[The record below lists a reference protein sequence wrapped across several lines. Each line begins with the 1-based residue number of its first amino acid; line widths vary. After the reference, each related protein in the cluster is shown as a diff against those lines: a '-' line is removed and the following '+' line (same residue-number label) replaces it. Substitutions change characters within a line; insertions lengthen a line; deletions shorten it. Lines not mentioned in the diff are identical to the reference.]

1 MDKDIFDRL
10 IKLIS
15 QSMPIVDVSN
25 VNESTRLIEDLRFD
39 SLGLFTLVSSVEK
52 EFNVSFKSY
61 YHIST
66 VQDVYD
72 YIIKHLK

>member
-1 MDKDIFDRL
+1 MNKEIYDRL
-10 IKLIS
+10 LKLIA
-15 QSMPIVDVSN
+15 QSMPNVDMTN
-25 VNESTRLIEDLRFD
+25 VNENTRLIEDLRYD

-52 EFNVSFKSY
+52 EFNLSFKTY

-66 VQDVYD
+66 IHDIYD